1 MKKKSKICIVRSMYN
16 STFELFQSANRELE
30 KNNITPAVIKVPGAF
45 EIPVMIARNI
55 KKYDGFIAVG
65 CIIKGETPNFSLI
78 SNAIING
85 VMKLSILH
93 KKPIGN
99 AILTCYSKD
108 QAEERGHKGQEAV
121 KAVLSV
127 MDKKVYGNVTK

>member
-1 MKKKSKICIVRSMYN
+1 MKKKLKICIVRSMYN

-30 KNNITPAVIKVPGAF
+30 KKNITASVIKVPGAF

-55 KKYDGFIAVG
+55 KKYDGFIAIG
-65 CIIKGETPNFSLI
+65 SIIKGETPNFSLI

-85 VMKLSILH
+85 IMKLSILH

-99 AILTCYSKD
+99 AIITCLNDD
-108 QAEERGHKGQEAV
+108 QVKKRADKGKEAA
-121 KAVLSV
+121 KAVLEV
-127 MDKKVYGNVTK
+127 LNG

>member
-1 MKKKSKICIVRSMYN
+1 MKKKLKICIVRSMYN

-30 KNNITPAVIKVPGAF
+30 KKNITASVIKVPGAF

-65 CIIKGETPNFSLI
+65 CIIKGETSNFSLI

-85 VMKLSILH
+85 IMKLSILH

-99 AILTCYSKD
+99 AIITCLNDD
-108 QAEERGHKGQEAV
+108 QAKKRVDKGKEAA
-121 KAVLSV
+121 KAVLEV
-127 MDKKVYGNVTK
+127 LNG

>member
-1 MKKKSKICIVRSMYN
+1 MKKKLKVCIVRSMYN

-30 KNNITPAVIKVPGAF
+30 KKNITPSVIKVPGAF

-85 VMKLSILH
+85 IMKLSILH

-99 AILTCYSKD
+99 AIITCLNDD
-108 QAEERGHKGQEAV
+108 QAEKRSDKGKEAA
-121 KAVLSV
+121 KAVLEV
-127 MDKKVYGNVTK
+127 LNG

>member
-1 MKKKSKICIVRSMYN
+1 MKKKLKICIIRSMYN
-16 STFELFQSANRELE
+16 NTLGLFQSADREL
-30 KNNITPAVIKVPGAF
+30 KANNITASVIRVPGAF
-45 EIPVMIARNI
+45 EIPVTIARNI

-85 VMKLSILH
+85 IMKLSILH

-99 AILTCYSKD
+99 AIITCLNDD
-108 QAEERGHKGQEAV
+108 QAEKRADKGKEAA
-121 KAVLSV
+121 KAVLEV
-127 MDKKVYGNVTK
+127 LNG

>member
-1 MKKKSKICIVRSMYN
+1 MKKKLKICIVRSMYN
-16 STFELFQSANRELE
+16 STFELFQSANREL
-30 KNNITPAVIKVPGAF
+30 KKKNITASVIKVPGAF

-85 VMKLSILH
+85 IMKLSILH

-99 AILTCYSKD
+99 AIITCLNDD
-108 QAEERGHKGQEAV
+108 QAKKRVDKGKEAA
-121 KAVLSV
+121 KAVLEV
-127 MDKKVYGNVTK
+127 LNG

>member
-1 MKKKSKICIVRSMYN
+1 MKKKLKICIVRSMYN
-16 STFELFQSANRELE
+16 STFELFQNANRELE
-30 KNNITPAVIKVPGAF
+30 KKNITVSVIKVPGAF

-85 VMKLSILH
+85 IMKLSILH

-99 AILTCYSKD
+99 AIITCLNDD
-108 QAEERGHKGQEAV
+108 QAEKRADKGKEAA
-121 KAVLSV
+121 KAVLEV
-127 MDKKVYGNVTK
+127 LNG

>member
-1 MKKKSKICIVRSMYN
+1 VKKKLKICIVRSMYN
-16 STFELFQSANRELE
+16 STSELFQSANRELE
-30 KNNITPAVIKVPGAF
+30 KKNITPSVIKVPGAF

-85 VMKLSILH
+85 IMKLSILH

-99 AILTCYSKD
+99 AIITCLNKD
-108 QAEERGHKGQEAV
+108 QAEKRADKGKEA
-121 KAVLSV
+121 AEAALEVLN
-127 MDKKVYGNVTK
+127 G

>member
-1 MKKKSKICIVRSMYN
+1 MKKKLKICIVRSMYN
-16 STFELFQSANRELE
+16 STFELFQNANRELE
-30 KNNITPAVIKVPGAF
+30 KKNITASVIKVPGAF

-65 CIIKGETPNFSLI
+65 CIIKGETSNFSLI

-85 VMKLSILH
+85 IMKLSILH

-99 AILTCYSKD
+99 AIITCLNDD
-108 QAEERGHKGQEAV
+108 QAKKRVDKGKEAA
-121 KAVLSV
+121 KAVLEV
-127 MDKKVYGNVTK
+127 LNG

>member
-1 MKKKSKICIVRSMYN
+1 MKKKLKICILRSMYN

-30 KNNITPAVIKVPGAF
+30 KKNITPSVIKVPGAF

-65 CIIKGETPNFSLI
+65 CIIKGETPNFTLI

-85 VMKLSILH
+85 IMKLSILH

-99 AILTCYSKD
+99 AIITCLNKD
-108 QAEERGHKGQEAV
+108 QAKKRADKGKEAA
-121 KAVLSV
+121 KAVLEILN
-127 MDKKVYGNVTK
+127 G